1 MDQALAATRDVVFD
15 RLALDPVAL
24 EALCRANGVRQ
35 LAIFGSAVRA
45 DFDAERSDLD
55 VLVTIEATT
64 HAVYADRYFNLK
76 AGLEQLA
83 GRSVDLLT
91 DTSIENP
98 YLRRRIMAEKV
109 TLYAA

>member
-1 MDQALAATRDVVFD
+1 MDQTLAATRDVVID
-15 RLALDPVAL
+15 RLALDPEAL
-24 EALCRANGVRQ
+24 EALCRANGVRR
-35 LAIFGSAVRA
+35 LAIFGSAVRP

-55 VLVTIEATT
+55 VLVTIEGAT
-64 HAVYADRYFNLK
+64 HAAYADQYFNLE

-83 GRSVDLLT
+83 GRPVDLLT

-98 YLRRRIMAEKV
+98 YRRRRIMAEKV